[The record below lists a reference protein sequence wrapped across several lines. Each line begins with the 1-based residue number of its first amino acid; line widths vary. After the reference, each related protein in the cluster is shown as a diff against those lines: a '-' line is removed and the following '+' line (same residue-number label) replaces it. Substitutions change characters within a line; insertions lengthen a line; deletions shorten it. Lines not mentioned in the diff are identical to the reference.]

1 MQWFMPTT
9 SELRDRIEQMYRLDA
24 ALTKMK
30 AVAADVENINQRIET
45 DLSPSKVQHEMR
57 LRTLEQWQLIERLEA
72 QGQAIGAL
80 QAALAQRTEEN
91 NQLRQDLTAL
101 KNLMTTKYDVIQLQI
116 DELHE
121 QKSAAAAQ
129 SEEQT
134 AEIEVLQKLLETIQD
149 QQAQQ
154 ADEPKLIDGLRAEL
168 EKLRA
173 DLNAKNEEINQ
184 LWQLFAER
192 VEELTSKDNALVE
205 RLDAQEVVMSEMLTQ
220 IDQLVNRAER
230 RRK

>member
-9 SELRDRIEQMYRLDA
+9 SELRERIEQIYRLEA
-24 ALTKMK
+24 ALTKLK

-45 DLSPSKVQHEMR
+45 NLSPMNVQHEMR
-57 LRTLEQWQLIERLEA
+57 LRTLEQWQLIERIEA
-72 QGQAIGAL
+72 QNQAIGAL

-91 NQLRQDLTAL
+91 NQLRQELTSL
-101 KNLMTTKYDVIQLQI
+101 KKLTTTKYDVIQLQI

-121 QKSAAAAQ
+121 HKSAAAAQ

-154 ADEPKLIDGLRAEL
+154 SDEPKEI

-173 DLNAKNEEINQ
+173 EIDQLYQLFADRIEELNAKNE
-184 LWQLFAER
+184 
-192 VEELTSKDNALVE
+192 ALVE
-205 RLDAQEVVMSEMLTQ
+205 RLNAQGDVISE
-220 IDQLVNRAER
+220 LVNQAL
-230 RRK
+230 K

>member
-9 SELRDRIEQMYRLDA
+9 SELRERIEQIYRLEA
-24 ALTKMK
+24 ALTKLK
-30 AVAADVENINQRIET
+30 SVAADVENINQRIET
-45 DLSPSKVQHEMR
+45 NLGPMNVQHEMR
-57 LRTLEQWQLIERLEA
+57 LRTLEQWQLIERIEA

-80 QAALAQRTEEN
+80 QVALAQRTEEN
-91 NQLRQDLTAL
+91 NQLRQELTSL
-101 KNLMTTKYDVIQLQI
+101 KNLTSTKYDVIQLQI

-121 QKSAAAAQ
+121 HKSAAAAQ

-154 ADEPKLIDGLRAEL
+154 STAPSDI

-173 DLNAKNEEINQ
+173 EIKD

-192 VEELTSKDNALVE
+192 VEELNSKNEELIE
-205 RLDAQEVVMSEMLTQ
+205 RLNAQDDLMGEIVNQ
-220 IDQLVNRAER
+220 IDQIWKRLER
-230 RRK
+230 K

>member
-9 SELRDRIEQMYRLDA
+9 GELRDRIEQMYRLDA

-57 LRTLEQWQLIERLEA
+57 LRTLEQWQLMERLEA
-72 QGQAIGAL
+72 QGRAIGAL

-91 NQLRQDLTAL
+91 NQLRQELTSL
-101 KNLMTTKYDVIQLQI
+101 KKLTTTKYDVIQLQI

-121 QKSAAAAQ
+121 HKSAAAAQ

-134 AEIEVLQKLLETIQD
+134 AEIEVLQKLLETIQE
-149 QQAQQ
+149 QQAQKAEEPSQ
-154 ADEPKLIDGLRAEL
+154 FDELRAEIKELRSTL
-168 EKLRA
+168 E
-173 DLNAKNEEINQ
+173 AKDEEIKQ

-192 VEELTSKDNALVE
+192 VEELTSKNTALVE
-205 RLDAQEVVMSEMLTQ
+205 RLDAQDELMGEVVAQLDQ
-220 IDQLVNRAER
+220 IWLRLNRG
-230 RRK
+230 RK

>member
-9 SELRDRIEQMYRLDA
+9 SELRERIEQMYRLDA

-121 QKSAAAAQ
+121 QKSEAAAQ

-192 VEELTSKDNALVE
+192 VEELTSG
-205 RLDAQEVVMSEMLTQ
+205 LT
-220 IDQLVNRAER
+220 LKRS
-230 RRK
+230 